1 MENHEKKRSRG
12 RQKIAMEKI
21 GKKKSLQ
28 VTFSK
33 RRTGL
38 FKKASALCG
47 AQVAVIVE
55 SPAGKIFSFG
65 NPSVHSVI
73 HRYETGDVNDGRKK
87 YLDAKGDKASNWWED
102 LSVENLELQE
112 LEECMAAMQLL
123 KKNLLKRSDDLT
135 SSSSCDDVLIPN
147 MTFNQFGALPLQY
160 YDVGGCS
167 N

>member
-1 MENHEKKRSRG
+1 MENNEKKRSKG
-12 RQKIAMEKI
+12 RQKIAIQEI
-21 GKKKSLQ
+21 AKKKSLQ

-65 NPSVHSVI
+65 NPSVDSVI
-73 HRYETGDVNDGRKK
+73 HRYETGDVNDSRKK
-87 YLDAKGDKASNWWED
+87 YLDAKEDLEDKASNW
-102 LSVENLELQE
+102 SVENLGLQE

-135 SSSSCDDVLIPN
+135 SSSCDDVLIPN
-147 MTFNQFGALPLQY
+147 MTFSQFGALPLQY
-160 YDVGGCS
+160 YDVGGRS